1 MQQVIQTLAE
11 YIKEQ
16 YNAQL
21 DTQENI
27 FDSGI
32 IDSLGFVDLIG
43 FISQA
48 FEIEFEPCPE
58 RPWIDKRC
66 GHECKD
72 PDSKDEP
79 LKQLMLHTRQSAG
92 RKQQNKKWAGLR
104 RAS

>member
-32 IDSLGFVDLIG
+32 IDSLGFVNLIG

-48 FEIEFEPCPE
+48 FKIEFEPEDLIEDNFQSLE
-58 RPWIDKRC
+58 RIA
-66 GHECKD
+66 EFI
-72 PDSKDEP
+72 
-79 LKQLMLHTRQSAG
+79 LQ
-92 RKQQNKKWAGLR
+92 KKE
-104 RAS
+104 

>member
-16 YNAQL
+16 YNTQL

-32 IDSLGFVDLIG
+32 IDSLGFVNLIG

-48 FEIEFEPCPE
+48 FKIEFEPEDLIEDNFQSLE
-58 RPWIDKRC
+58 RIA
-66 GHECKD
+66 EFI
-72 PDSKDEP
+72 
-79 LKQLMLHTRQSAG
+79 LQ
-92 RKQQNKKWAGLR
+92 KKE
-104 RAS
+104 